1 MSLPQTPLEYPMS
14 APAPFTFDCFV
25 KASEFLEAKHAR
37 MDRHESLAVFT
48 CDTAMIADLSRP
60 EGDVLAVVQVWKGL
74 YVLVRYQQ
82 IEGRLVAR
90 VMTTSR
96 SWVARLFH
104 DGALKV
110 GHLAGQ
116 TPLEY
121 FLNTALQSHGGLKD
135 VEGDLGHDYVI
146 GPLARIEED
155 CLESECE
162 VARERHEFD
171 AYGDRD
177 LCR

>member
-1 MSLPQTPLEYPMS
+1 MIPS
-14 APAPFTFDCFV
+14 APISFDCFV

-37 MDRHESLAVFT
+37 MDRHESLALFT
-48 CDTAMIADLSRP
+48 CDDAMIVDLSRP
-60 EGDVLAVVQVWKGL
+60 EGDVLAVVQVWKGF

-82 IEGRLVAR
+82 IEGRLVAS
-90 VMTTSR
+90 VMTTNW
-96 SWVARLFH
+96 SWEARVFH

-110 GHLAGQ
+110 GHLVGQ

-121 FLNTALQSHGGLKD
+121 FLNTALSQAHGGLKD
-135 VEGDLGHDYVI
+135 VEGDLEHDHVV

-155 CLESECE
+155 RLESQYE
-162 VARERHEFD
+162 ADRERHEFD